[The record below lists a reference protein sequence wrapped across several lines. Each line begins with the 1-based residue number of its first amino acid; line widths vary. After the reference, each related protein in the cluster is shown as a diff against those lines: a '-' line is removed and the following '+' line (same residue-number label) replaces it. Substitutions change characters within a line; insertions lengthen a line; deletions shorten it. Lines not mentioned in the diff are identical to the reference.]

1 MEKNSFT
8 IRSLH
13 TAEELGM
20 VRDLECLVWESDD
33 PVPVHQTMT
42 VVKHGGMVLGAF
54 DAERLIGFQY
64 SFAGFDGKKPYLCSH
79 TLGIHPDYRKSG
91 IGEQLKRV
99 QREEA
104 LRIGY
109 DLITWTYD
117 PLETVNGNLNIRK
130 LGAVCSKYIENCYGE
145 MTDILN
151 AGIPSDRFEVE
162 WRIQSEHVSR
172 RMQGDRNG
180 QEDIVSFPQAV
191 QLAVDDRGFAVP
203 VDIDLRFD
211 QPSGTL
217 AVAVP
222 ANFQNVKVADME
234 LALRWRLQT
243 RAVFSHYFKQGWQVV
258 QFVKSDGQAPAH
270 YYLLQKS
277 E

>member
-1 MEKNSFT
+1 
-8 IRSLH
+8 
-13 TAEELGM
+13 M
-20 VRDLECLVWESDD
+20 VRDLECLVWASDD
-33 PVPVHQTMT
+33 PVPVHQTIT

-54 DAERLIGFQY
+54 EGDRLIGFQY
-64 SFAGFDGKKPYLCSH
+64 SFAGFDGKKTYLCSH
-79 TLGIHPDYRKSG
+79 ALGIHPDYRKSG
-91 IGEQLKRV
+91 IGERLKRA

-104 LRIGY
+104 LRKGY
-109 DLITWTYD
+109 NLIIWTYD

-130 LGAVCSKYIENCYGE
+130 LGAVCSKYVENCYGE

-162 WRIQSEHVSR
+162 WRIQSEHVR
-172 RMQGDRNG
+172 QRLQGDRDW
-180 QEDIVSFPQAV
+180 QEDIASIPQAV
-191 QLAVDDRGFAVP
+191 QLAVDERGFAVP
-203 VDIDLRFD
+203 LDTDLSLD
-211 QPSGTL
+211 QPSGKL

-222 ANFQNVKVADME
+222 ADFQNVKEADMA

-243 RAVFSHYFKQGWQVV
+243 RAVFSHYFTKGWQVS
-258 QFVKSDGQAPAH
+258 QFIKSEGAAPAH